1 MSILNINNVKKEYG
15 IDLIL
20 DGFSLNVNQGERV
33 ALIGPNGSGKTTI
46 FKMITGEEIYSE
58 GTISI
63 RNDIDLAYLDQLPDF
78 EDEISIYDELE
89 KVFVDVIKQINDL
102 NELEEKIAQHGREA
116 EGNLDNSSDLKST
129 MRQYSELQHE
139 FNQGIGYE
147 YESKIRQ
154 VASGLGFPE
163 KELFNK
169 TLDQLSGGEKTR
181 LGLIKLLLIEPD
193 LLLLD
198 EPTNHLDLKSVEWL
212 EGYLNS
218 YDGSLLIISH
228 DRYFLDSVIDRIV
241 EIKHGKNEDYAGNY
255 SYYQKERKRRYQQR
269 LREYKNQQKKIKE
282 LEEAIERLYVWGR
295 SRDSEKMFKRAKAM
309 QKRLDKIE
317 RIKKPKLQGKKMNLN
332 LETDIRGG
340 NDVLFVED
348 LSKSFGD
355 LELFSNAELKLF
367 RGDKAAIIG
376 DNGSGKSTFLKIIMG
391 EISADRGNVKIG
403 TNIYPAYYRQEFEG
417 FNEEDDLITALRR
430 ETAVTDSQAR
440 NMLASFLFTG
450 EDVFKKVAQLSGGE
464 RSRLRLLQL
473 MSGNYNLLI
482 LDEPTNHLD
491 LQSREVLEEA
501 LKEFDGTV
509 LIVSHDRFFLDKVV
523 NYIYELED
531 KSLKKYHGDYSY
543 YKRKK
548 KKEKNRTEEK
558 IKEINQGKL
567 DYQAQKK
574 KRSIEMQRENRL
586 EEIELKIE
594 EYENRLEKLEV
605 EMTSDKNLDNFELLQ
620 QFKEEYEKK
629 NHLLEEL
636 YSEWEDLMNLDED
649 RN

>member
-1 MSILNINNVKKEYG
+1 MSVLNINNLKKEYG

-46 FKMITGEEIYSE
+46 LKMITGEENYSA
-58 GTISI
+58 GTISV
-63 RNDIDLAYLDQLPDF
+63 RNDVDLAYLDQLPDF

-89 KVFVDVIKQINDL
+89 KVFADVIKQINEL
-102 NELEEKIAQHGREA
+102 NKLEEKIAHHGREA
-116 EGNLDNSSDLKST
+116 EGSLDNSSDLKST
-129 MRQYSELQHE
+129 MRKYSELQHE
-139 FNQGIGYE
+139 FNQGIAYE

-154 VASGLGFPE
+154 VAAGLGFAE
-163 KELFNK
+163 EELFNK
-169 TLDQLSGGEKTR
+169 KVSQLSGGEKTR
-181 LGLIKLLLIEPD
+181 IGLIKLLLMEPE

-212 EGYLNS
+212 EGYLNN
-218 YDGSLLIISH
+218 YQGSLLIISH

-241 EIKHGKNEDYAGNY
+241 EIKNGKNEDYAGNY

-317 RIKKPKLQGKKMNLN
+317 RIKKPKLQGVKMNLN

-340 NDVLFVED
+340 NDVLFLKN
-348 LSKSFGD
+348 LSKSFAD
-355 LELFSNAELKLF
+355 LELFSEVDLKLF
-367 RGDKAAIIG
+367 RGDKAAVIG
-376 DNGSGKSTFLKIIMG
+376 DNGSGKTTLLKIIMG
-391 EISADRGNVKIG
+391 ELRADKGSVKIG

-417 FNEEDDLITALRR
+417 FNEEDDLITALKR
-430 ETAVTDSQAR
+430 ETAVTDSEAR

-450 EDVFKKVAQLSGGE
+450 DDVFKKVAQLSGGE

-501 LKEFDGTV
+501 LKNFEGTV
-509 LIVSHDRFFLDKVV
+509 LIVSHDRYFLDKVV

-531 KSLKKYHGDYSY
+531 KSLRKYHGDYSY

-548 KKEKNRTEEK
+548 KKEKDNAEAEIEE
-558 IKEINQGKL
+558 ISQGKI
-567 DYQAQKK
+567 DYKAQKK
-574 KRSIEMQRENRL
+574 KRSREMQRENRL
-586 EEIELKIE
+586 DEIELKIE
-594 EYENRLEKLEV
+594 ELENRLEELEL
-605 EMTSDKNLDNFELLQ
+605 EMTSEKNLDNFKLLQ
-620 QFKEEYEKK
+620 QFKEEYENK

-636 YSEWEDLMNLDED
+636 YSEWEDLMKETEN

>member
-1 MSILNINNVKKEYG
+1 MSVLNINNIKKEYG

-20 DGFSLNVNQGERV
+20 NGFSLNVNQGERV
-33 ALIGPNGSGKTTI
+33 ALIGPNGSGKTTL
-46 FKMITGEEIYSE
+46 FKMITGEENYSE

-63 RNDIDLAYLDQLPDF
+63 RNDVDLAYLDQLPDF
-78 EDEISIYDELE
+78 DDEITIYDELE
-89 KVFVDVIKQINDL
+89 KVFLDVIKQINDL
-102 NELEEKIAQHGREA
+102 NELEKKIAQHGKEA
-116 EGNLDNSSDLKST
+116 NGNLDNSSNLKSI

-154 VASGLGFPE
+154 VAAGLGFPE
-163 KELFNK
+163 EELFNK

-218 YDGSLLIISH
+218 YHGSLLIISH
-228 DRYFLDSVIDRIV
+228 DRYFLDNVIDRIV
-241 EIKHGKNEDYAGNY
+241 EIKHGENENYAGNY

-295 SRDSEKMFKRAKAM
+295 SRDSEKMFKRAKTM

-317 RIKKPKLQGKKMNLN
+317 RIKKPTLQGKKMNLN

-340 NDVLFVED
+340 DDVLFVEN
-348 LSKSFGD
+348 LSKSFAD
-355 LELFSNAELKLF
+355 LELFSKAELKLF

-376 DNGSGKSTFLKIIMG
+376 DNGSGKSTFLRIIMG
-391 EISADRGNVKIG
+391 QISADRGNVKIG
-403 TNIYPAYYRQEFEG
+403 TNVYPAYYRQEFEG

-430 ETAVTDSQAR
+430 ETAVTDSEAR

-501 LKEFDGTV
+501 LRKFDGTV
-509 LIVSHDRFFLDKVV
+509 LIVSHDRYFLDKVV

-531 KSLKKYHGDYSY
+531 KNLKKYHGDYSY

-548 KKEKNRTEEK
+548 KKENNSDKEK
-558 IKEINQGKL
+558 IEEVNQGKL

-574 KRSIEMQRENRL
+574 KRSMEMQRENRI
-586 EEIELKIE
+586 EEIEFKIE
-594 EYENRLEKLEV
+594 EFENRLEELEV
-605 EMTSDKNLDNFELLQ
+605 EMTSEKNLDNFELLQ
-620 QFKEEYEKK
+620 KFKDEYEEKS
-629 NHLLEEL
+629 HLLEEL
-636 YSEWEDLMNLDED
+636 YSEWEELMNIDED